1 MTPELIIS
9 LISLIMSF
17 ASGIFTAFVTLK
29 VGKLNNL
36 EAIHKY
42 QKKITLD
49 ELQFKS
55 KDWFLKLMENDEF
68 GNYDRNSQVIML
80 AWYNKLYAEETKK
93 DQPKTTTKIRR
104 IGRGYIDR
112 FATLSKQGNN
122 ANKKI
127 SAESIMPNLDEAA
140 YSIDFLA
147 LDELRNQYEA
157 DDITTEEN
165 NTIKPN
171 KVELSY
177 DDLLA
182 ANLEIK
188 EDQ

>member
-9 LISLIMSF
+9 LISLVMSF
-17 ASGIFTAFVTLK
+17 TSGIFTAFVTLK

-80 AWYNKLYAEETKK
+80 AWYKKLCAEG
-93 DQPKTTTKIRR
+93 D
-104 IGRGYIDR
+104 
-112 FATLSKQGNN
+112 
-122 ANKKI
+122 NKKQVTKT
-127 SAESIMPNLDEAA
+127 
-140 YSIDFLA
+140 
-147 LDELRNQYEA
+147 RVR
-157 DDITTEEN
+157 
-165 NTIKPN
+165 KPM
-171 KVELSY
+171 
-177 DDLLA
+177 
-182 ANLEIK
+182 
-188 EDQ
+188 